1 MKALYVLSDL
11 HIAPEGLLNSFHQAE
26 ALAELFR
33 GLPPD
38 ACLVLAGDT
47 FDLLQIN
54 GRPDHLDWIGAATLL
69 REALDQIASKDWGRD
84 LLDALAAFVTEG
96 GQCVVL
102 PGNHD
107 PELFHP
113 ACEGVLREVLDLAF
127 DSNLCIRRDGNP
139 FRLQVGAREVII
151 GHGHRGDAWNDIDP
165 RGVHTALSGGAA
177 GQVLPPGSRLVVQT
191 LNAFKRAIDPLSG
204 RPRFPFVDKLK
215 PEMPGVPL
223 LLIYLDP
230 VLACQHLPGV
240 VGPFR
245 QTLLRRLRALLFG
258 RGTLGNSGTE
268 YPKTIV
274 DELGAAIVDGLDDSD
289 RAAPEATLRAF
300 ELALQGK
307 RRSEGSEMLAAHSG
321 ILRSVLRVAV
331 RWLSYDHSFTDPRAT
346 GRIDQAIITSL
357 LPENAVGRVIIAGH
371 THAARDV
378 RLSGDRVYLNTGTW
392 TDLLQFPGDTLDSTL
407 EDWIDRLQSDR
418 LLSIRR
424 PTYAV
429 VDADG
434 AHLLEWPTRFQ
445 SVTLPAV

>member
-1 MKALYVLSDL
+1 MNAVYVLSDL
-11 HIAPEGLLNSFHQAE
+11 HIAPEGSLNSFHQAK

-33 GLPPD
+33 GLPRE

-47 FDLLQIN
+47 FDLLQVES
-54 GRPDHLDWIGAATLL
+54 RSDRLDWIGAATLL

-165 RGVHTALSGGAA
+165 KSLHAALSRGAA
-177 GQVLPPGSRLVVQT
+177 GQVLPPGSRLVVKT

-204 RPRFPFVDKLK
+204 LPRFPFVDKLK
-215 PEMPGVPL
+215 PEMPGVAL
-223 LLIYLDP
+223 LLLYLDP
-230 VLACQHLPGV
+230 VLACRQLPGV

-245 QTLLRRLRALLFG
+245 QTLLRVLRAWLFG
-258 RGTLGNSGTE
+258 RVILGNSGTE
-268 YPKTIV
+268 PPTTIV

-307 RRSEGSEMLAAHSG
+307 RSSGGGMLAAHGG
-321 ILRSVLRVAV
+321 ILRSVLRAAV
-331 RWLSYDHSFTDPRAT
+331 RWLSYDHSFSDPRAT
-346 GRIDQAIITSL
+346 SRIDQAIIASL
-357 LPENAVGRVIIAGH
+357 LPENAIGRVIITGH
-371 THAARDV
+371 THAAREV

-392 TDLLQFPGDTLDSTL
+392 TDLLQFPDDTLDSTL
-407 EDWIDRLQSDR
+407 EDWIDRLQSNS
-418 LLSIRR
+418 LLAIRR

-434 AHLLEWPTRFQ
+434 AHLLEWPTRPQ
-445 SVTLPAV
+445 PVMLPAV